1 MLENKKVSVKFH
13 KCEGTTHSPMIRWIA
28 GQNAIFNIGGRSA
41 PIQINGVDHSMLLQ
55 EISHLPKTQTVLKK
69 SSTEKTEDKHCVHR
83 NVEDFSHTGSVSES
97 VTAKQPGASV
107 TVLSVY
113 IFFGSV
119 FCVCNYVTTMFLSQ
133 NLVHESFSFVYC
145 METNMHGCCISLG
158 YKFLDICRCT
168 LHTYPHIQ
176 KQ

>member
-41 PIQINGVDHSMLLQ
+41 PIQINGIDHSMLLQ

-69 SSTEKTEDKHCVHR
+69 SSTEKTEDKHCGHR
-83 NVEDFSHTGSVSES
+83 NVEHFSHTGSVSES

-113 IFFGSV
+113 IYLVLCFV
-119 FCVCNYVTTMFLSQ
+119 FVIM
-133 NLVHESFSFVYC
+133 
-145 METNMHGCCISLG
+145 
-158 YKFLDICRCT
+158 
-168 LHTYPHIQ
+168 
-176 KQ
+176 